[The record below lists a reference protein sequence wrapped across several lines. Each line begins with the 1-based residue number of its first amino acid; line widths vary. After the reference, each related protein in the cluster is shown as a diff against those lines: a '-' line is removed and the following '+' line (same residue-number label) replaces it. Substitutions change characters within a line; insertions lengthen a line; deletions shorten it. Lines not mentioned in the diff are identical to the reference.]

1 MKEDIY
7 LAMELT
13 LRQRRMQLSETIPA
27 LRLRSGI
34 YRELLEDVEE
44 DLKDSRSLLKT
55 LKRPY

>member
-13 LRQRRMQLSETIPA
+13 LRQLRMQLSETIPA